1 MHIVSEVHKGTP
13 SRQPVAVGQHFKE
26 RPVRLSGDAHR
37 YRQIARMVQQ
47 LPAVRHQRISA
58 VRQKLHSGQYEI
70 NSRHLVELILE
81 AAKDTRRDYRAAA

>member
-1 MHIVSEVHKGTP
+1 MRIVSKVRRGNP
-13 SRQPVAVGQHFKE
+13 SRQPVAVGQHIKE
-26 RPVRLSGDAHR
+26 RSVRLSDDAHR

-47 LPAVRHQRISA
+47 LPDVRHQRIGV

-70 NSRHLVELILE
+70 DSRHLVELILE